1 MTKAFV
7 ADILRASC
15 KLTARQSHEVTNE
28 VLRRIVGEIKR
39 NGRFLIP
46 GFGVFNVATKKA
58 RIGMNPRTGER
69 VKVKAKKT
77 VRFKPSPLLKE
88 ALNTLDARRGGGR
101 RPATG
106 TGRQSARESLQP
118 TL

>member
-28 VLRRIVGEIKR
+28 VLRRIVG
-39 NGRFLIP
+39 
-46 GFGVFNVATKKA
+46 
-58 RIGMNPRTGER
+58 
-69 VKVKAKKT
+69 
-77 VRFKPSPLLKE
+77 
-88 ALNTLDARRGGGR
+88 
-101 RPATG
+101 